1 MVQRMIKKHIRLYMA
16 LFLVSMLISATLVV
30 AHANTQA
37 TTDVVYNSLSPD
49 EKNHYEINIP
59 SSVEITENGGSIQ
72 ITVADGYDLESDY
85 QVTVSLDSSTWTE
98 DKYQGSAPSY
108 GYVYQYYF
116 KMKLQDNNS
125 SSYALA
131 LDLTNSLGKTLV
143 PSNNKV
149 AVFRSDGINS
159 DYGDGTITFTRN
171 TKYSTDKKY
180 KEAGT
185 FKGTLNFVIEGSY
198 Y

>member
-1 MVQRMIKKHIRLYMA
+1 MIKKHIRLYMA

-59 SSVEITENGGSIQ
+59 SSVEITENGGSMQ

-125 SSYALA
+125 SSYTLA

>member
-1 MVQRMIKKHIRLYMA
+1 MVQRMTKKHIRLYMA

-37 TTDVVYNSLSPD
+37 TTDVVYNALSPD

-59 SSVEITENGGSIQ
+59 SSVEITEDGGSMQ
-72 ITVADGYDLESDY
+72 VAIEDGYDLESDY

-125 SSYALA
+125 SSYALT

>member
-1 MVQRMIKKHIRLYMA
+1 MNKKHIRLYTA

-30 AHANTQA
+30 AHADTQA
-37 TTDVVYNSLSPD
+37 TTDVVYNALSPD

-59 SSVEITENGGSIQ
+59 SSVEITEDGGTMKVSIE
-72 ITVADGYDLESDY
+72 DGYDLESDY
-85 QVTVSLDSSTWTE
+85 QVSVSLASSTWTE
-98 DKYQGSAPSY
+98 NKYQGTAPSY
-108 GYVYQYYF
+108 GYLYDYYF
-116 KMKLQDNNS
+116 KMKLQNDSS

-131 LDLTNSLGKTLV
+131 LDLTNSKGTTLV

-149 AVFRSDGINS
+149 AVFRSDGIVS
-159 DYGDGTITFTRN
+159 GYGDGTITFTRN

-180 KEAGT
+180 KDAGT

>member
-1 MVQRMIKKHIRLYMA
+1 MVQRMTKIHIRLYMA

-37 TTDVVYNSLSPD
+37 TTDVVYNALSPD

-59 SSVEITENGGSIQ
+59 SSVEITENGGSTQ
-72 ITVADGYDLESDY
+72 ITIEDGYDLESDY
-85 QVTVSLDSSTWTE
+85 QVEVTLDKSTWTE
-98 DKYQGSAPSY
+98 HEVQLSSPSY
-108 GYVYQYYF
+108 GKKSVYCF
-116 KMKLQDNNS
+116 EMPLQDKDSKYVLAMDLRNS
-125 SSYALA
+125 KDILLSPIDNRAI
-131 LDLTNSLGKTLV
+131 
-143 PSNNKV
+143 
-149 AVFRSDGINS
+149 VFRSTGIFEP
-159 DYGDGTITFTRN
+159 YGDGTIKFIRN
-171 TKYSTDKKY
+171 TEYSTDKKY

>member
-1 MVQRMIKKHIRLYMA
+1 MTKKHIHLYMA

-37 TTDVVYNSLSPD
+37 TTDVVYNALSPD

-59 SSVEITENGGSIQ
+59 SSVEITENGGSTQ
-72 ITVADGYDLESDY
+72 ITIEDGYDLESDY
-85 QVTVSLDSSTWTE
+85 QVEVTLDKSTWAE
-98 DKYQGSAPSY
+98 HEEQSG
-108 GYVYQYYF
+108 
-116 KMKLQDNNS
+116 S
-125 SSYALA
+125 SSYIKTSVYCFEMLLRDKDSKYVLA
-131 LDLTNSLGKTLV
+131 MDLKNSKDVLLS
-143 PSNNKV
+143 PSNNK
-149 AVFRSDGINS
+149 AIVFRSTGI
-159 DYGDGTITFTRN
+159 YEPCGDGTINFIRN
-171 TKYSTDKKY
+171 NKYSTDKKY

>member
-1 MVQRMIKKHIRLYMA
+1 MIKKHIRLYMA

-59 SSVEITENGGSIQ
+59 SSVEITENGGSMQ
-72 ITVADGYDLESDY
+72 ITVGDGYDLESDY

-159 DYGDGTITFTRN
+159 DYGDGTIKFIRN